1 MISCRCLHY
10 TYGGMY
16 HETIPLREFIMWQRM
31 AFVITVVLLGFSGG
45 VLALLICGMHAER
58 GAVAGFCFVSAL
70 AVGQAWIVASE
81 IAKARRLYG
90 NIRNACYRGAQ
101 AKFRAVSLVGLCAIV
116 GVLPLAL
123 IGANSGAQG
132 RFATVMLGGVVFS
145 TIGALTVLPVL
156 IARMAK

>member
-1 MISCRCLHY
+1 MC
-10 TYGGMY
+10 
-16 HETIPLREFIMWQRM
+16 QRM

-45 VLALLICGMHAER
+45 ALAALFFIRGMHSER
-58 GAVAGFCFVSAL
+58 GAVAGFCFVSAP
-70 AVGQAWIVASE
+70 AVVQAWTVASE
-81 IAKARRLYG
+81 SAKARRLYG

-123 IGANSGAQG
+123 IGADSGAQG

-145 TIGALTVLPVL
+145 TIAALTVLPVL
-156 IARMAK
+156 IARIAE